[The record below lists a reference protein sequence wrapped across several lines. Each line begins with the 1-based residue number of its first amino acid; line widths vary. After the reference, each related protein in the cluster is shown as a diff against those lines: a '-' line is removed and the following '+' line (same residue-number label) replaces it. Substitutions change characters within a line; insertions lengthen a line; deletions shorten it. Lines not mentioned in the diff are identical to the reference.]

1 LLGKTRTT
9 VGLDIG
15 SSAIKVVE
23 IERKGNEA
31 RLVNCG
37 ISELVPEAIVEGEIM
52 DRQLVIESIQN
63 LFESRHIRS
72 RQVAT
77 GVSGRG
83 VIVKKINMS
92 RLSPQ
97 DAREAIHWEA
107 EQHVPYDI
115 NDVTLD
121 FEILNTD
128 VGPDQM
134 QVLLVAAKRDLISAH
149 ADLVREAG
157 LRPAVIDVNSFAVQN
172 AAELNYEFQV
182 DEVVALINIGSELTN
197 VNVVQN
203 GVPLYTQD
211 LSMGGESFIATLQ
224 KRHQVGRSEAT
235 AALHPVEG
243 GPALDLEPVVRSFCG
258 DLGLALDR
266 SLVYLKSNG
275 DAERID
281 RVLLSGGGARIGG
294 MAEVLAERLKLAVE
308 VADPLRKLRVSA
320 DAFGTAEPRDLA
332 PQLAVG
338 IGLALR
344 KAHAK

>member
-1 LLGKTRTT
+1 VLGKPRTT
-9 VGLDIG
+9 IGLDIG

-23 IERKGNEA
+23 IERRGGEP
-31 RLVNCG
+31 RLINCG
-37 ISELVPEAIVEGEIM
+37 ISELVPEAIVEGEVM

-72 RQVAT
+72 RRVAT

-92 RLSPQ
+92 RLSAQ

-149 ADLVREAG
+149 ADLIREAG
-157 LRPAVIDVNSFAVQN
+157 LFPAVIDVNSFAVQN
-172 AAELNYEFQV
+172 AAELNYEFQA

-211 LSMGGESFIATLQ
+211 LSMGGESFIASLQ
-224 KRHQVGRSEAT
+224 KRHQVGRAEAT
-235 AALHPVEG
+235 AALRPAEG
-243 GPALDLEPVVRSFCG
+243 APALDLDPVVRGFCG

-275 DAERID
+275 DAERVD
-281 RVLLSGGGARIGG
+281 RVLLSGGGARIAG
-294 MAEVLAERLKLAVE
+294 MAEVLAERLKLPVE
-308 VADPLRKLRVSA
+308 VADPLRRLRVSA
-320 DAFGTAEPRDLA
+320 DAFGTAEPRDVA

-344 KAHAK
+344 KARTK